1 MSRRNSKTLKGWEQ
15 HMKPQKTS
23 YRKRLKPPCV
33 EIAKTATYKIG
44 KTTAV
49 VDGVFRQDNAETIAD
64 VLARLITEDTEK
76 LKE

>member
-1 MSRRNSKTLKGWEQ
+1 MDREKTTYK
-15 HMKPQKTS
+15 
-23 YRKRLKPPCV
+23 KRFKPPCI

-49 VDGVFRQDNAETIAD
+49 VDGVFRQGNAETVTGA
-64 VLARLITEDTEK
+64 LARLMMADAEK